1 MSEKRDCMIIPV
13 SNLELYAGNLIE
25 LCRSLT
31 KGQRDTALQGM
42 TLFLTWQSAE
52 LNSRPL
58 TSRQSTLKEGCMHRK
73 AAGLFKGKVVGSH
86 HRILLGL
93 TPQS

>member
-1 MSEKRDCMIIPV
+1 MVSFRGRELCQKKGIV
-13 SNLELYAGNLIE
+13 SNRPLYAGNLIE

-58 TSRQSTLKEGCMHRK
+58 TSRQSTLKEGCLHRM
-73 AAGLFKGKVVGSH
+73 AAELFFKGKVVDSH
-86 HRILLGL
+86 QYSWG
-93 TPQS
+93 